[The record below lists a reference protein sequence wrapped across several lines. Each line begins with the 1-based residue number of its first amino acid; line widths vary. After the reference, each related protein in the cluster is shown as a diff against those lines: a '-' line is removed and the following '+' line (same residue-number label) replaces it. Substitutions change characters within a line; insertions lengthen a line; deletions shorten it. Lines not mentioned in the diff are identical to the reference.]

1 MYKIKNIENMSPFL
15 MTLTSGYDHWM
26 YVSSTGCLT
35 AGRSE
40 AKYSIFP
47 YVTDDLL
54 HKNAHFTGPI
64 TLIQCKKNNKKEL
77 WQPFYSNGLFNN
89 CERHLSKGPLGD
101 QIIFEEINHRLGLR
115 FSYSWQCSE
124 KFGFIRNS
132 KIENISKK
140 K

>member
-1 MYKIKNIENMSPFL
+1 MSPFL

-64 TLIQCKKNNKKEL
+64 TLIEYEKNNKKNDKK
-77 WQPFYSNGLFNN
+77 NG
-89 CERHLSKGPLGD
+89 GM
-101 QIIFEEINHRLGLR
+101 
-115 FSYSWQCSE
+115 
-124 KFGFIRNS
+124 
-132 KIENISKK
+132 ISKK
-140 K
+140 NSDKNNKEHSKNKSKKNSNKNNKKNMKNMMNNNKKNIMNTNNINIEQQY